1 MQIFKDGQKATY
13 DKAVKKGIPV
23 VSVLWLD
30 TYVASIA
37 VLDMYRQNGEN
48 VQCAG
53 SAQCHAGRD
62 GLQRFT

>member
-30 TYVASIA
+30 TYVTLTA
-37 VLDMYRQNGEN
+37 VLDIDGGN

-62 GLQRFT
+62 GVQRFS